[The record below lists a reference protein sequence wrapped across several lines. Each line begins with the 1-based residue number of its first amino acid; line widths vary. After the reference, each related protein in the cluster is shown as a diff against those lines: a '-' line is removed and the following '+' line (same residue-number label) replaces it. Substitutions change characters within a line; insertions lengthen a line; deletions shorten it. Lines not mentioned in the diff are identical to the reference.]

1 MPKRVY
7 LYGVAGPE
15 TGYAVVKYMYIE
27 GDRLSIRHIINDALW
42 LQMKN
47 PTIEHVYAIDDRNWL
62 LWDYREAIT
71 KKSVESFSIFK
82 NMLEREGL
90 LII

>member
-1 MPKRVY
+1 MSKRVY
-7 LYGVAGPE
+7 LYGIAGAE

-27 GDRLSIRHIINDALW
+27 SDRLSIRRIINDALW
-42 LQMKN
+42 LQMKF
-47 PTIEHVYAIDDRNWL
+47 PTIEHVYAIDDREWL
-62 LWDYREAIT
+62 LWDYREAIM

-90 LII
+90 LVI

>member
-1 MPKRVY
+1 MTKRVY

-27 GDRLSIRHIINDALW
+27 ADRVSVRTIINDALW

-47 PTIEHVYAIDDRNWL
+47 PTIEHVYAIDDRPWL
-62 LWDYREAIT
+62 LWDYRDAIV

-90 LII
+90 LVI